1 MAARIAYLSPNSE
14 QMEHFERLAA
24 GGEEIVWVDSNQ
36 PVEKQ
41 AEDLRGVVAV
51 IPTPSRYP
59 EELAK
64 LTPSVRLVQT
74 ISAGTNMI
82 DKVALGELGILVAN
96 NGGGNAIAVAE
107 HTIALMVSAFRK
119 FQLQFN
125 NVKEGNWS
133 GDIRANWFSQAYEI
147 AGKKI
152 GIVGLGRIG
161 SRLARRLQGWEC
173 DLIYSDIIDIDPA
186 LEEEL
191 HVTRVSLDELLAT
204 SDIVSLHVPL
214 NRNTHHMISD
224 REFDMMKP
232 TSLLVNACRGPVVDE
247 EALYRAIRDKKI
259 AVAALDVTEEEPT
272 PVDNPLL
279 QFDNVLITPH
289 LAALAIESHERS
301 RVFAVY
307 NTQRVARGEEPESVV
322 PPDD

>member
-1 MAARIAYLSPNSE
+1 MAAKIAYLAPNQD
-14 QMEHFERLAA
+14 QMPDFQRLAA

-125 NVKEGNWS
+125 NVKDGNWA
-133 GDIRANWFSQAYEI
+133 GDIRANWFSQAYEV

-161 SRLARRLQGWEC
+161 SRLAKRLQGWEC
-173 DLIYSDIIDIDPA
+173 ELVYSEIVDIDPA

-191 HVTRVSLDELLAT
+191 HVTRVSLEELLTT
-204 SDIVSLHVPL
+204 SDIISLHVPL
-214 NRNTHHMISD
+214 NRNTRHMISD

-232 TSLLVNACRGPVVDE
+232 TALLVNACRGPVVDE
-247 EALYRAIRDKKI
+247 DALYRAIRDKKI

-272 PVDNPLL
+272 PPDNPLL

-301 RVFAVY
+301 RAFAVY
-307 NTQRVARGEEPESVV
+307 NTQRVAGGEEPESVV

>member
-1 MAARIAYLSPNSE
+1 MAAKIAYLAPNSE
-14 QMEHFERLAA
+14 QMEHFQRLAA

-51 IPTPSRYP
+51 IPTPSRYS

-125 NVKEGNWS
+125 NVKDGNWA
-133 GDIRANWFSQAYEI
+133 GDIRANWFSQAYEV

-173 DLIYSDIIDIDPA
+173 ELVYSDIIDIDPA

-191 HVTRVSLDELLAT
+191 HVTRVSLEELLTT
-204 SDIVSLHVPL
+204 SDIISLHVPL

-232 TSLLVNACRGPVVDE
+232 TALLVNACRGPVLDE
-247 EALYRAIRDKKI
+247 EALFRAIRDKKI

-301 RVFAVY
+301 RAFAVY
-307 NTQRVARGEEPESVV
+307 NTQRVANGEEPESVV

>member
-1 MAARIAYLSPNSE
+1 MTARIAVLAPNE
-14 QMEHFERLAA
+14 NQMENFQRLSA
-24 GGEEIVWVDSNQ
+24 GGEEIAWVDSNQ

-51 IPTPSRYP
+51 IPFPSRYP
-59 EELAK
+59 VELAQ

-74 ISAGTNMI
+74 VSAGTNMI
-82 DKVALGELGILVAN
+82 DKVALGELGIRVAN

-107 HTIALMVSAFRK
+107 HTIALIVSAFRK
-119 FQLQFN
+119 FQLQFSS
-125 NVKEGNWS
+125 VKEGRWAGDVRENWM
-133 GDIRANWFSQAYEI
+133 SQAYEI
-147 AGKKI
+147 AGKTV

-173 DLIYSDIIDIDPA
+173 NLVYSDIIDVDPA

-191 HVTRVSLDELLAT
+191 RVTRVSLDELLT
-204 SDIVSLHVPL
+204 GSDIVSLHVPL
-214 NRNTHHMISD
+214 NRNTRHMISD

-232 TSLLVNACRGPVVDE
+232 TALLVNACRGPVVDE

-272 PVDNPLL
+272 PADNPLL
-279 QFDNVLITPH
+279 QLDNVLITPH
-289 LAALAIESHERS
+289 LAAFAIESNERS
-301 RVFAVY
+301 RAFAVY
-307 NTQRVARGEEPESVV
+307 NTSRVARGEEPESIVE
-322 PPDD
+322 PDD

>member
-1 MAARIAYLSPNSE
+1 MAARIAYLAPNSE

-125 NVKEGNWS
+125 NVKDGNWA
-133 GDIRANWFSQAYEI
+133 GDIRANWFSQAYEV

-173 DLIYSDIIDIDPA
+173 ELVYSDIVDIDPA

-191 HVTRVSLDELLAT
+191 HVTRVSLEELLTA
-204 SDIVSLHVPL
+204 SDIISLHVPL

-232 TSLLVNACRGPVVDE
+232 TALLVNACRGPVVDE
-247 EALYRAIRDKKI
+247 EALFRAIRDKKI

-301 RVFAVY
+301 RAFAVY
-307 NTQRVARGEEPESVV
+307 NTQRVASGEEPESVV

>member
-1 MAARIAYLSPNSE
+1 MAAKIAYLSPNSE

-125 NVKEGNWS
+125 NVKDGNWA
-133 GDIRANWFSQAYEI
+133 GDIRANWFSQAYEV

-173 DLIYSDIIDIDPA
+173 ELVYSEIVDIDPA

-191 HVTRVSLDELLAT
+191 HVTRVSLEELLTT

-214 NRNTHHMISD
+214 NRNTRHMISD

-232 TSLLVNACRGPVVDE
+232 TALLVNACRGPVVDE
-247 EALYRAIRDKKI
+247 EALFRAIRDKKI

-301 RVFAVY
+301 RAFAVY
-307 NTQRVARGEEPESVV
+307 NTQRVAGGEEPESVV

>member
-1 MAARIAYLSPNSE
+1 MAARIAYLAPNPE
-14 QMEHFERLAA
+14 QMEHFERLSA
-24 GGEEIVWVDSNQ
+24 GGEEIVWVDSSQ
-36 PVEKQ
+36 PLEKQ

-51 IPTPSRYP
+51 IPVPSRYP
-59 EELAK
+59 TELAQ

-107 HTIALMVSAFRK
+107 HTIALIVSAFRK

-125 NVKEGNWS
+125 NVKEGQWA
-133 GDIRANWFSQAYEI
+133 GDIRANWFSQAYEV
-147 AGKKI
+147 AGKTI

-173 DLIYSDIIDIDPA
+173 ELVYSDIIDIDPA

-191 HVTRVSLDELLAT
+191 HVTRVSLDELLTT
-204 SDIVSLHVPL
+204 SDIISLHVPL

-232 TSLLVNACRGPVVDE
+232 TALLVNACRGPVVDE
-247 EALYRAIRDKKI
+247 GALYRAIRDKKI

-272 PVDNPLL
+272 PPDNPLL

-307 NTQRVARGEEPESVV
+307 NTQRVASGEEPESVV

>member
-1 MAARIAYLSPNSE
+1 MAAKIAYLSPNSE

-125 NVKEGNWS
+125 NVKDGNWA
-133 GDIRANWFSQAYEI
+133 GDIRANWFSQAYEV

-173 DLIYSDIIDIDPA
+173 ELVYSEIVDIDPA

-191 HVTRVSLDELLAT
+191 HVTRVSLEELLTT
-204 SDIVSLHVPL
+204 SDIISLHVPL
-214 NRNTHHMISD
+214 NRNTRHMISD

-232 TSLLVNACRGPVVDE
+232 TALLVNACRGPVVDE

-301 RVFAVY
+301 RAFAVY
-307 NTQRVARGEEPESVV
+307 NTQRVASGEEPESVV

>member
-1 MAARIAYLSPNSE
+1 MTARIAVLAPNQD
-14 QMEHFERLAA
+14 QMEHFQRLSA
-24 GGEEIVWVDSNQ
+24 GGEEIVWVDSGQ

-51 IPTPSRYP
+51 IPMPSRYTV
-59 EELAK
+59 ELAR

-82 DKVALGELGILVAN
+82 DKVALGELGIRVAN

-107 HTIALMVSAFRK
+107 HTIGLMVSAFRK

-125 NVKEGNWS
+125 SVKEGRWT
-133 GDIRANWFSQAYEI
+133 GDVRANWFSQAYEI
-147 AGKKI
+147 AGKTV

-161 SRLARRLQGWEC
+161 SRLAKRLQGWEC
-173 DLIYSDIIDIDPA
+173 DLVYSDIVDIDPA

-191 HVTRVSLDELLAT
+191 HLTRLSLDDLLAT
-204 SDIVSLHVPL
+204 SDVVSLHVPL
-214 NRNTHHMISD
+214 NRSTRHMISD
-224 REFDMMKP
+224 RELEMMKP
-232 TSLLVNACRGPVVDE
+232 TALLVNACRGPVVDE
-247 EALYRAIRDKKI
+247 AALYRAIRDKKI

-272 PVDNPLL
+272 PPDNPLL

-289 LAALAIESHERS
+289 LAAFAIESTERS
-301 RVFAVY
+301 RAFAVY
-307 NTQRVARGEEPESVV
+307 NTSRVATGEEPESLV

>member
-1 MAARIAYLSPNSE
+1 MAAKIAYLSPNQD
-14 QMEHFERLAA
+14 QMPDFQRLAA

-51 IPTPSRYP
+51 IPTPSRYS
-59 EELAK
+59 EELAR

-125 NVKEGNWS
+125 NVRDGNWA
-133 GDIRANWFSQAYEI
+133 GDIRTNWFSQAYEV

-173 DLIYSDIIDIDPA
+173 ELVYSDIVDIEPA

-191 HVTRVSLDELLAT
+191 HVTRVSLEELLTT
-204 SDIVSLHVPL
+204 SDIISLHVPL

-232 TSLLVNACRGPVVDE
+232 TALLVNACRGPVVDE
-247 EALYRAIRDKKI
+247 EALFRAIRDKKI

-301 RVFAVY
+301 RAFAVY
-307 NTQRVARGEEPESVV
+307 NTQRVASGEEPESIV